1 MELRGQGEWGRIG
14 IWLITS
20 SRVPTGERL
29 AMVVGNDPRPPR
41 RREILRF
48 ALVGRSGIQNQET
61 AFEDGLQD
69 PDESVGLGFEAGPEA
84 VLGLAK
90 NVVEISPDGGI
101 GASPENGDEETE
113 LSLPNEGE
121 AMRGEIEGGFQSSFG
136 SAEPGGEIPNAFL
149 DAALRNVAAGIV
161 MGVGDQ
167 AKVFTA
173 QEVSFLDLV
182 AMRLIEYD
190 VVVGARREESAQA
203 VNETIESTQL
213 PELARALHLLG
224 ERPSDGAAQHGLQ
237 EGLEVGLRI
246 VARFMQSTFNDGGE
260 CIGEIAIA
268 GVLVLSLGRLS
279 SPLGL
284 RGLP

>member
-1 MELRGQGEWGRIG
+1 
-14 IWLITS
+14 
-20 SRVPTGERL
+20 V
-29 AMVVGNDPRPPR
+29 ANDPRPPR
-41 RREILRF
+41 RRKILRF
-48 ALVGRSGIQNQET
+48 SLVGRSGAQNQET

-69 PDESVGLGFEAGPEA
+69 PAEGVGLGFEAGSEA
-84 VLGLAK
+84 VLGLTK
-90 NVVEISPDGGI
+90 NVVEICPDGGI

-113 LSLPNEGE
+113 LSLSNEGE
-121 AMRGEIEGGFQSSFG
+121 AMRGEIEGGFQSSIG

-149 DAALRNVAAGIV
+149 DAALRNVAAGIMV
-161 MGVGDQ
+161 GVGDQ

-268 GVLVLSLGRLS
+268 GVLALSLGRLS